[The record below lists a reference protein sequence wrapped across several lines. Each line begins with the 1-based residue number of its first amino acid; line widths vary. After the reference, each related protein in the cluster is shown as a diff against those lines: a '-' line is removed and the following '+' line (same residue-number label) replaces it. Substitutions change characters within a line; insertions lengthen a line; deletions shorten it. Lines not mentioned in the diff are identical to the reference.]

1 MLLILWFVPL
11 SGGLLQWVM
20 SVVCWLAKPKVI
32 LRPVI
37 LTGLPK
43 MSSPTCAVVTGLVP
57 SVVLLLWAL
66 IGHGSRRGG
75 RPGHYNKFITILW
88 MLAGEGEGRTGER
101 WREEEGKG
109 GGGRERG
116 KGELPKY
123 TQVNKTVN
131 FTAAYL
137 FMSSC
142 TSYNII
148 ECQSSLSTKFCTCN
162 LFKQL

>member
-1 MLLILWFVPL
+1 
-11 SGGLLQWVM
+11 
-20 SVVCWLAKPKVI
+20 
-32 LRPVI
+32 
-37 LTGLPK
+37 
-43 MSSPTCAVVTGLVP
+43 
-57 SVVLLLWAL
+57 
-66 IGHGSRRGG
+66 
-75 RPGHYNKFITILW
+75 